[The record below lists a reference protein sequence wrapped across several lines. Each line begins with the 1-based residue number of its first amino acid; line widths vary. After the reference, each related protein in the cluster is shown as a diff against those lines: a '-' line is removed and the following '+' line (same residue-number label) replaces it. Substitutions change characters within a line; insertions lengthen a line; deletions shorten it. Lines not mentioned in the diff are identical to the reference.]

1 MSALPLP
8 VSAPA
13 AGAALTPGLL
23 VLHGNRLEALA
34 ETVFAFLARHPLG
47 PLEQETLLV
56 QSNGM
61 AEWLKMELAAAQGI
75 CAATRVEL
83 PARFIWRAYRA
94 VLGRTAVPAVSA
106 LDKLPL
112 TWRLMRLLPVLA
124 AQPGFEPVAG
134 FLGAD
139 DSPARR
145 LQLAQRLADLFD
157 QYQVHRSDWL
167 QAWAAG
173 RNTLPR
179 AGAAAAEV
187 PADQAWQ
194 PALWRAL
201 LAELPADEQA
211 AARPQLQQ
219 RFVQA
224 LRESGAGPWPAL
236 PRRVVLFGTTHIP
249 QQLLEAV
256 AALAGHVQVLLAVP
270 NPCRYHWADLISGR
284 ELLLAA
290 RRRAPLRGNTDLAP
304 LPLEALHLHGHPLL
318 AAWGRQGRDFV
329 RQLDAF
335 DDAEVARQR
344 FALPRVDFF
353 DEGPGSTL
361 LQQLQAQIRDLQ
373 PLAEARATDTPPV
386 PEDRSI
392 VFHVAHSAQR
402 EVEVLHDQLL
412 HLLAQPSAGNA
423 LQPRDIVVM
432 VPDIETF
439 APAIRAVFGQHGR
452 GHPRH
457 IPWGLA
463 DQRERGRHPLLL
475 ALEWLLRAP
484 QQRHSFSELQGLLEV
499 PALARRFGPAP
510 EDLPTLLAWAQ
521 GAGARWGLHTEQRAQ
536 LGLASCEG
544 FNSWH
549 FALQRLMLGYATGE
563 LPPEAQGHAGIEP
576 HAEVAGLDAELAGA
590 LAEWLGVLQGWWADS
605 LQPRTPTV
613 WAERVRALLQAMFA
627 AQDDEERALLA
638 ALDDALGAWLQAC
651 EAAGFDEP
659 VALDVLRE
667 AWLAALDEPGLT
679 RRFRAG
685 GVTFCTLLPL
695 RAIPFEVVCLLG
707 MNDGDYPRR
716 SLRSDFDLM
725 ALPGQARP
733 GDRSRRDDDRQLM
746 LDALLSARRVLYLSW
761 AGRSVRDN
769 QVQPPSVLVGQL
781 QDHLAAVWGD
791 EVVKARCTEHPL
803 QPFSR
808 RYFEAAAGQGD
819 AAATSA
825 LFTYAAEWRNAH
837 ELPVGAAAKAVP
849 AAAPP
854 AAALAPATVESL
866 AAFLQNPVKAW
877 FRHRLQVQFNR
888 REDAPPDDESFATAG
903 LDRWQ
908 LMDEVLR
915 AAQRETAGAEA
926 EHDGGDVGAVDA
938 ATPMA
943 TAVQAHMARLQRAGR
958 LPLAGPGRR
967 VQAELQQTL
976 QPMLLHWQALRAT
989 HPAVWPKQH
998 LALQWP
1004 VQGDLSAGHEAV
1016 ANTALVS
1023 AFDDWLP
1030 GLRGSAEPEAPAVC
1044 IELQASRLLAG
1055 GKAGKQPRLKAD
1067 KLLRPWLRGLA
1078 AAACGQPVA
1087 GIVIGADKVLHLA
1100 PQEPAAARQTL
1111 QALLAAW
1118 AAGLAGDEPL
1128 PTALATG
1135 LARLKEEK
1143 AARLAF
1149 EGHSQGRVPA
1159 EGREPCLAR
1168 LFPRYEDLAAHPAF
1182 EPASQTLYAALA
1194 EALATQVRV
1203 EDLPGEAAGDD
1214 GADDA
1219 AGDDGE

>member
-1 MSALPLP
+1 MNTAPTS
-8 VSAPA
+8 VSAP
-13 AGAALTPGLL
+13 LTPGLL

-47 PLEQETLLV
+47 PLEEETLLV

-61 AEWLKMELAAAQGI
+61 AEWLKMELATAQGL

-94 VLGRTAVPAVSA
+94 VLGRAAVPAVSA

-124 AQPGFEPVAG
+124 GQPGFEPVAG

-145 LQLAQRLADLFD
+145 LQLARRLADLFD
-157 QYQVHRSDWL
+157 QYQVYRSDWL

-173 RNTLPR
+173 RNTLPG
-179 AGAAAAEV
+179 ATGPAAAV

-201 LAELPADEQA
+201 LAELPLEEQT

-224 LRESGAGPWPAL
+224 LRQPGGGPWPAL

-249 QQLLEAV
+249 HQLLEAV

-284 ELLLAA
+284 ELLQTA
-290 RRRAPLRGNTDLAP
+290 RRRAPLRGNTELAR

-335 DDAEVARQR
+335 DDSELARQR
-344 FALPRVDFF
+344 FALSRVDFF
-353 DEGPGSTL
+353 DEGQGSTL

-373 PLAEARATDTPPV
+373 PLAEAQAEATPPAL
-386 PEDRSI
+386 EDRSI

-412 HLLAQPSAGNA
+412 HLLAHPPAGRA

-452 GHPRH
+452 GHARH

-499 PALARRFGPAP
+499 PALARRFGLAP

-521 GAGARWGLHTEQRAQ
+521 GAGARWGLHAAQRAQ

-549 FALQRLMLGYATGE
+549 FALQRLLLGYATGE
-563 LPPEAQGHAGIEP
+563 LPTGAEGHAGIEP
-576 HAEVAGLDAELAGA
+576 HAEVAGLNAELAGA
-590 LAEWLGVLQGWWADS
+590 LAEWLGVLQAWWADS
-605 LQPRTPTV
+605 LQPRAPGA
-613 WAERVRALLQAMFA
+613 WAERARALLLAVFA

-638 ALDDALGAWLQAC
+638 ALDEALGAWLQAC
-651 EAAGFDEP
+651 ENAGFDEA

-667 AWLAALDEPGLT
+667 AWLDTLDEPGLT

-707 MNDGDYPRR
+707 MNDGDYPRH

-769 QVQPPSVLVGQL
+769 QGQPPSVLVGQL
-781 QDHLAAVWGD
+781 QDHLKAVWGE
-791 EVVKARCTEHPL
+791 EVLKARCTEHPL

-808 RYFEAAAGQGD
+808 RYFEQPGD
-819 AAATSA
+819 GASLARPA
-825 LFTYAAEWRNAH
+825 LFTYAAEWRGAH
-837 ELPVGAAAKAVP
+837 ELAAEPSAVRLP
-849 AAAPP
+849 AAAPA
-854 AAALAPATVESL
+854 AAALAPATLDAL
-866 AAFLQNPVKAW
+866 AAFLKNPVQAW
-877 FRHRLQVQFNR
+877 FRHRLQVQFKER
-888 REDAPPDDESFATAG
+888 AEAPPDDESFATAG

-915 AAQRETAGAEA
+915 AAQR
-926 EHDGGDVGAVDA
+926 DA
-938 ATPMA
+938 ATA
-943 TAVQAHMARLQRAGR
+943 TPAAEADADAIAAAVQAELARQQRAGR

-976 QPMLLHWQALRAT
+976 QPMLQHWQALRAA
-989 HPAVWPKQH
+989 HPVELPKQH
-998 LALQWP
+998 LALP
-1004 VQGDLSAGHEAV
+1004 AVVQGGLGTDPHTMPG
-1016 ANTALVS
+1016 
-1023 AFDDWLP
+1023 FDDWLP
-1030 GLRGSAEPEAPAVC
+1030 GLRCSAEPGAGPVL
-1044 IELQASRLLAG
+1044 IELQASRLVAG
-1055 GKAGKQPRLKAD
+1055 SRASKQPRLKAD

-1078 AAACGQPVA
+1078 AVACGRPAA
-1087 GIVIGADKVLHLA
+1087 GIVIGADKVVHLA

-1111 QALLAAW
+1111 QGLMAAW

-1135 LARLKEEK
+1135 LARLKDEG
-1143 AARLAF
+1143 AALTAY
-1149 EGHSQGRVPA
+1149 EGNAQGRVPA

-1168 LFPRYEDLAAHPAF
+1168 LFPRYEHLAAHPSF

-1194 EALATQVRV
+1194 EALATQLRID
-1203 EDLPGEAAGDD
+1203 DLPGEAAGDEANEGASGD
-1214 GADDA
+1214 GD
-1219 AGDDGE
+1219 E